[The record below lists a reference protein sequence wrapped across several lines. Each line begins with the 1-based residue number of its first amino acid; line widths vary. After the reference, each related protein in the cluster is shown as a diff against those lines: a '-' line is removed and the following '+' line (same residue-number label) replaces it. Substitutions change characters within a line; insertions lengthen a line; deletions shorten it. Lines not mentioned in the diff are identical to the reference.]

1 MNKPNWQQ
9 TAGVLMLTAMLGGC
23 ASFGEEN
30 NPATPLTASQL
41 QLDPARPGSQVQAG
55 WWQQLADP
63 QLDQLIKTA
72 LQQSPSLKVADARLR
87 EARSAIGMAESKDGL
102 QVAANASVDRER
114 YSLYGLLPAP
124 IGGNYYDVYT
134 LSLGASWEIDFWGKN
149 RAAVQAAIGNQ
160 QAVALEAQQAR
171 LTLTQAVIAQYTE
184 LQRIAAQAK
193 LLKARQQLAQ
203 SQLALTHARVN
214 AGLLPGDSLR
224 QAEIRL
230 KQLSQQD
237 SALADQA
244 DHARHALAALSG
256 QPPHALDTMQP
267 PALKPAPAMPDAAL
281 TLDMLSQRPDIVAQR
296 ARVEAMNASV
306 NAAKAEFYPNVSLS
320 AFIGQSALES
330 GDLLK
335 AGSKVVG
342 ITPAIHLP
350 IFTAGALQANLAS
363 TRARYDIAV
372 ENYNQTVLF
381 ALRDA
386 ADSLSTWQKTAS
398 QLSDAHQATQLSR
411 KASDSTVLRFKAGLV
426 DKLAVLQ
433 AEEADLNQQ
442 GGKIDA
448 TAANRMAWANLN
460 TALGGGFATSE
471 TTQQAR

>member
-23 ASFGEEN
+23 ASFGDETA
-30 NPATPLTASQL
+30 PAKPLMASQL
-41 QLDPARPGSQVQAG
+41 QLDSHSASQVGPG

-63 QLDQLIKTA
+63 ALDQLISTA
-72 LQQSPSLKVADARLR
+72 LQQSPSLKIADARLR
-87 EARSAIGMAESKDGL
+87 EARSAIGMTESKDGL
-102 QVAANASVDRER
+102 QVQANASMDRER

-134 LSLGASWEIDFWGKN
+134 LSLSASWEIDFWGKN
-149 RAAVQAAIGNQ
+149 RAAVKAAIGNQ
-160 QAVALEAQQAR
+160 QAVALEGQQAR
-171 LTLTQAVIAQYTE
+171 LVLTQAVIAQYTG
-184 LQRIAAQAK
+184 LQRILAQAQ

-203 SQLALTHARVN
+203 SQLALTQARVN

-237 SALADQA
+237 SVLADQA
-244 DHARHALAALSG
+244 DHARHALAALTG
-256 QPPHALDTMQP
+256 QPPHALDSLK
-267 PALKPAPAMPDAAL
+267 PAPLKPAPAMPDAAL
-281 TLDMLSQRPDIVAQR
+281 TLDILGQRPDIIAQR
-296 ARVEAMNASV
+296 ARVEAMNESV
-306 NAAKAEFYPNVSLS
+306 KAARAEFYPNVALT
-320 AFIGQSALES
+320 AFAGQSALETS
-330 GDLLK
+330 DLFK
-335 AGSKVVG
+335 TGSKVVG
-342 ITPAIHLP
+342 IAPAIHLP
-350 IFTAGALQANLAS
+350 IFTSGALQANLAS
-363 TRARYDIAV
+363 TRARYDMAV
-372 ENYNQTVLF
+372 ENYNQTVLD

-386 ADSLSTWQKTAS
+386 ADSLSTWQKTAG

-433 AEEADLNQQ
+433 AQDADLNQQ
-442 GGKIDA
+442 AGKIDA
-448 TAANRMAWANLN
+448 TAANRMAWATLN

>member
-23 ASFGEEN
+23 ASFGEEAT
-30 NPATPLTASQL
+30 PARPLTAAQL
-41 QLDPARPGSQVQAG
+41 QLGSNTASQVG
-55 WWQQLADP
+55 HRWWQQLNDP
-63 QLDQLIKTA
+63 VLDQLIDTA
-72 LQQSPSLKVADARLR
+72 MQQSPSLKAADARLR
-87 EARSAIGMAESKDGL
+87 EARSAIGMAQSKDGV
-102 QVAANASVDRER
+102 QVSADASLDRER
-114 YSLYGLLPAP
+114 YSLYGLFPSP
-124 IGGNYYDVYT
+124 IGGNYYGVYT

-149 RAAVQAAIGNQ
+149 RAAVKAAIGNQ

-171 LTLTQAVIAQYTE
+171 LVITQAIIAQYTS
-184 LQRIAAQAK
+184 LQRLLQQAQ
-193 LLKARQQLAQ
+193 LLQAHQQLAQ
-203 SQLALTHARVN
+203 SQLALTQARVS

-230 KQLSQQD
+230 KQLSQQ
-237 SALADQA
+237 SSMLADQA
-244 DHARHALAALSG
+244 DHARHALAALTG
-256 QPPHALDTMQP
+256 QPPNALANLTP
-267 PALKPAPAMPDAAL
+267 AALKPAPAMPEAAL
-281 TLDMLSQRPDIVAQR
+281 TLDILSQRPDIVAQR
-296 ARVEAMNASV
+296 ARVEAMNESV
-306 NAAKAEFYPNVSLS
+306 KAARAEFYPNVSLS
-320 AFIGQSALES
+320 AFAGQSALETS
-330 GDLLK
+330 DLFR
-335 AGSKVVG
+335 ASSKVVG

-372 ENYNQTVLF
+372 ENYNQTVLD

-398 QLSDAHQATQLSR
+398 QLSDARQATQLSR

-433 AEEADLNQQ
+433 AQEADLNQQ
-442 GGKIDA
+442 AGKIDA